1 MRRSIVHFVRR
12 SVTALLVLFACTN
25 IQVSL
30 KPIEQALDIDK
41 ASFTLPEVEHQETNT
56 TSRLQLT
63 PLCTD
68 ESTSCNLPR
77 WMKDYFLWHREQLK
91 SIRQPTDW
99 LQQRIFVLRCMDDD
113 ICGGTADRLRP
124 LPFFLAMAARSK
136 RLIFIRWNRPIRLE
150 AIMEPY
156 QLNWVVPDSLAH
168 FLDNKNGTASRS
180 RKLNRI
186 AKESMNPDLWLLEGF
201 SQAMTYGDI
210 YDTMVADLEP
220 TSPRANPREYFHD
233 MFLALFR
240 PVPSLQLIID
250 RMMEELGLHPN
261 QFVATHIRSLYPGHP
276 YEKSLDVRDLR
287 PTVLHAVE
295 CASSTLAGA
304 PVFVAADTAAAKEVA
319 HQYGSTNTVFPVV
332 SDFDLDNSTRFAPV
346 HLEFDQKEDPSAFF
360 GIFLD
365 LFIMSQS
372 RCVAFGVGGF
382 GRFGSYT
389 SFNASCKAQ
398 YDKPHKG
405 RLIECAVH
413 NVKNGRSR

>member
-1 MRRSIVHFVRR
+1 MRRSAVHFVRR
-12 SVTALLVLFACTN
+12 SVTVLLVLFAYTN
-25 IQVSL
+25 IQVSFQ
-30 KPIEQALDIDK
+30 PIDQASDIDE

-68 ESTSCNLPR
+68 ESLSCNLPH
-77 WMKDYFLWHREQLK
+77 WMKDYFLWHREQLN
-91 SIRQPTDW
+91 SISQPTDW

-156 QLNWVVPDSLAH
+156 QLNWVVPDTLAH
-168 FLDNKNGTASRS
+168 LLDNKNGTASRS
-180 RKLNRI
+180 RKLNQM
-186 AKESMNPDLWLLEGF
+186 AKESMKPDLWLLEGL

-210 YDTMVADLEP
+210 YDTVVADLEP
-220 TSPRANPREYFHD
+220 ASPRALPRDYFHD

-240 PVPSLQLIID
+240 PVPRLQLIIE

-276 YEKSLDVRDLR
+276 YEKSLNVRDLQ

-295 CASSTLAGA
+295 CASSMLAGA

-319 HQYGSTNTVFPVV
+319 HEYGHTSTGFPVV
-332 SDFDLDNSTRFAPV
+332 SDLDLHNSTRFAPV

-372 RCVAFGVGGF
+372 RCVAFGLGGF
-382 GRFGSYT
+382 GLFGSLA
-389 SFNASCKAQ
+389 SFNASCQAQ
-398 YDKPHKG
+398 YGKQPKG
-405 RLIECAVH
+405 RSTECAVL
-413 NVKNGRSR
+413 KREK